1 MVHTIQSD
9 VLLQVE
15 VGMSS
20 IVVWFCILGLDVSAC
35 FSWYSDL
42 TSMCVM
48 IVSLCS
54 VGFHGVNIWSRTS
67 KCKYDVS
74 VSVCCSYVLFYHQE
88 YCSSLSEYRA

>member
-1 MVHTIQSD
+1 MVHTVQSD

-54 VGFHGVNIWSRTS
+54 VGFHGVIIWGRTS
-67 KCKYDVS
+67 KCTYDVS
-74 VSVCCSYVLFYHQE
+74 VSVCCSYVLF
-88 YCSSLSEYRA
+88 